1 MWLPKDQTKWSSK
14 FQLVELG
21 RFVDTIDPP
30 RLVRERTGPQGQEVP
45 IFIQWDAVE
54 AWRRR
59 HGNAGL
65 YTSVFRYDR
74 PDVDGQ
80 RLASLYFDMDNK
92 HDPGVALTEA
102 GRLVE
107 YLQQHL
113 SDDALRI
120 YFTGEKGFHI
130 EAEAMAL
137 GLGPMG
143 DLPGFFRYIA
153 NGLVDELKLT
163 SVDFVVYEPRRMWRL
178 PNSKHQKTGLHKV
191 HLLPADLKRSLEEI
205 KEIAREPDTYVVPD
219 QKFEAKANE
228 WWREWSY
235 RLEMS
240 KKIPLATRAQRFA
253 AGQSRYRGRSTKAT
267 FNPRDLFDNCPA
279 MLKWWTHAE
288 EKHDL
293 PHEVRLFL
301 CSILTYSP
309 EGEDY
314 LHAILSNCD
323 DYDPN
328 RTQAHI
334 DDWKRR
340 RELGIGGR
348 PFSCDK
354 ANQMRVGCGEC
365 NLQPMPRYERVGNN
379 LVATGESAQPSPIRF
394 AYTYKRD

>member
-1 MWLPKDQTKWSSK
+1 MWLPKDQTKWSSR
-14 FQLVELG
+14 FRLVELG

-30 RLVRERTGPQGQEVP
+30 RLVRERTGPPGQEVP
-45 IFIQWDAVE
+45 VYIPWDDVNL
-54 AWRRR
+54 WRAK
-59 HGNAGL
+59 HGNRGL
-65 YTSVFRYDR
+65 YTSVFHHDR
-74 PDVDGQ
+74 PDVDAQ
-80 RLASLYFDMDNK
+80 RLGNFYFDLDNK
-92 HDPGVALTEA
+92 HDPTIAQADAVK
-102 GRLVE
+102 LVE
-107 YLQQHL
+107 YLRQHL

-137 GLGPMG
+137 GLGPIK
-143 DLPGFFRYIA
+143 DLPGFFRYVA

-178 PNSKHQKTGLHKV
+178 PNSQHQKTGLYKV

-205 KEIAREPDTYVVPD
+205 KDIAHQPDSFVVPD

-240 KKIPLATRAQRFA
+240 KHTPLATRAQRFV
-253 AGQSRYRGRSTKAT
+253 AGQSRYRGRSTKAHFT
-267 FNPRDLFDNCPA
+267 PRDLFDHCPV
-279 MLKWWTHAE
+279 MLKWWGHAE
-288 EKHDL
+288 QHHDL

-309 EGEDY
+309 EAEDY

-323 DYDPN
+323 DYDPH

-365 NLQPMPRYERVGNN
+365 NLQPMPRYERVGDQF
-379 LVATGESAQPSPIRF
+379 VTTGETASPSPVRF
-394 AYTYKRD
+394 AYTYKRS